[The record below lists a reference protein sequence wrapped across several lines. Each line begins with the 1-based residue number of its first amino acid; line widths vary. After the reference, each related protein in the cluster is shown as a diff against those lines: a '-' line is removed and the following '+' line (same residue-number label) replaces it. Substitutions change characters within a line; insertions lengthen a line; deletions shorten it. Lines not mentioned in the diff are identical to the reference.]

1 MEQEGQLPGMSVS
14 RVCQKLGMTRQ
25 NYYARRR
32 RRQGRQV
39 DGELVAGL
47 VQRERRLQP
56 RLGTRKLYHLLKSEL
71 KQAGVRMGRDRMFEE
86 LRQRDLLLS
95 PLPAAYPHTT
105 QSWHN
110 LPVFSNLLKRKQA
123 QGPNEVWVSDL
134 SYLRTREGYLYLALV
149 TDKYSRKIVG
159 WNVGDTLEAVGCV
172 RALDRALAQLPAHSK
187 PVHHSDQGSQYCCHE
202 YVKRLQERGLGIS
215 MTETNHCA
223 ENALAERMNGILKQ
237 EYGLGGEFASKADGR
252 RAVHQ
257 SIWVYNTKRPHTALG
272 YRVPQEVHQSALN

>member
-1 MEQEGQLPGMSVS
+1 VS

-32 RRQGRQV
+32 QRQRRQV
-39 DGELVAGL
+39 DGELVVGL
-47 VQRERRLQP
+47 VQRERRMQP
-56 RLGTRKLYHLLKSEL
+56 RLGTRKLYHLLKTEL
-71 KQAGVRMGRDRMFEE
+71 EQAGVRIGRDRMFEE
-86 LRQRDLLLS
+86 LRRRDLLLA
-95 PLPAAYPHTT
+95 PLPAVYPHTT

-110 LPVFSNLLKRKQA
+110 LPVFSNLLKNKQV

-159 WNVGDTLEAVGCV
+159 WNVGDTLEALGCV
-172 RALDRALAQLPAHSK
+172 KALERALAQLPKHRK
-187 PVHHSDQGSQYCCHE
+187 PIHHSDQGSQYCCHE

-237 EYGLGGEFASKADGR
+237 EYGLGGEFAGKADGR
-252 RAVHQ
+252 RAAAQ
-257 SIWVYNTKRPHTALG
+257 SIQLYNTKRPHTALG
-272 YRVPQEVHQSALN
+272 YRVPQEVHVSSLN